1 MLIFYWFSI
10 FYLCAGGELS
20 GPSVEDDFENS
31 LQDEDNCFEDGRANC
46 KNNPHNNQNSQ
57 TKSKQGSAAAP
68 TGGRDKIAEIG
79 RFSTID
85 GAGLPAAR
93 VNEGRRVGGG
103 NREGSPVSTAA
114 GSRPRQGKEIQ
125 ALSGTK
131 ATAARR
137 PAAADRADEGAAAV
151 LAARD
156 DRQIE
161 EFRAAKH
168 FNCTGREPGLYADV
182 NTGCKV
188 RCTLQKKSYLC
199 IPFLGIARP
208 PPVPI
213 SKFMCL

>member
-1 MLIFYWFSI
+1 LFIHHIFR
-10 FYLCAGGELS
+10 LCAGGELS
-20 GPSVEDDFENS
+20 SPSLEDDLENS

-46 KNNPHNNQNSQ
+46 KNNPHNNKNSQ
-57 TKSKQGSAAAP
+57 AKSRQGSGPAP
-68 TGGRDKIAEIG
+68 AGGRDKITEIG
-79 RFSTID
+79 RFSAID
-85 GAGLPAAR
+85 GAGLPPAR

-103 NREGSPVSTAA
+103 GREGSPGSAAA

-131 ATAARR
+131 ATTVRR

-156 DRQIE
+156 DRQME

-188 RCTLQKKSYLC
+188 GCTLQRKNPILWV
-199 IPFLGIARP
+199 PFLGIVRP

-213 SKFMCL
+213 FTFMSL